1 MIEEAEQKDDT
12 MIIILVISI
21 LALILSLIIL
31 FPVIKKVNSTKEEV
45 LSLFLDI
52 PKRTVRILSL
62 KCTRFQTSLQDEGD
76 NDSMESEQDSLA
88 MSEEDEDNDSEI
100 LSYGQTPTN

>member
-1 MIEEAEQKDDT
+1 

-45 LSLFLDI
+45 LALFLDI
-52 PKRTVRILSL
+52 PKRTVKILSS
-62 KCTRFQTSLQDEGD
+62 KCTKF
-76 NDSMESEQDSLA
+76 
-88 MSEEDEDNDSEI
+88 
-100 LSYGQTPTN
+100 